1 MTTDKRKT
9 KRRKPESTVKR
20 LRKKMGKS
28 DEKMLEAA
36 AIVAAGR
43 RYDYGQLN
51 KERRRLGEIIE
62 HASGDYKKVE
72 ERMRNIEEDEHRKLV
87 EEISRPRQ
95 SWFW

>member
-1 MTTDKRKT
+1 MITPKRKT
-9 KRRKPESTVKR
+9 RKRKAESTAKR
-20 LRKKMGKS
+20 LRKKIGKS

-36 AIVAAGR
+36 AIVAASK

-51 KERRRLGEIIE
+51 KERRKLGEIIE
-62 HASGDYKKVE
+62 HASADYKSVE
-72 ERMRNIEEDEHRKLV
+72 GKMRNIEEDEHRKLV